1 MQVHHR
7 HIKKICLATELP
19 KMRHDIAVGN
29 LRALFHHLAELAGQL
44 EAPVQGVDLGRF
56 DTECCP
62 AHRCPCESRD
72 HPPAALG
79 TLGFESRLTE
89 NVFNLSLT
97 NAHPLGVFLHHFQNR
112 RSYQ

>member
-29 LRALFHHLAELAGQL
+29 LGALFHHIAELTGQL

-56 DTECCP
+56 DTERRP
-62 AHRCPCESRD
+62 AHRGPRKPRD
-72 HPPAALG
+72 HTSAALG
-79 TLGFESRLTE
+79 TLGFESCLTE
-89 NVFNLSLT
+89 NVFDLSLT

-112 RSYQ
+112 RSHQ